1 MGRVGSAHGMALAL
15 TVALGAGLAVRP
27 AGAQDTSGFADQV
40 LTLVN
45 QERQS
50 AGLGPL
56 TRAPELDQASQQY
69 AQYMGTARFF
79 DHTGPD
85 GSTPPTRIS
94 AAGYKGYTWGE
105 NIAAGQQTP
114 EAVMQAWMNSPG
126 HRANILH
133 SAFKEIGIGVARVS
147 GSPMGIYWVQDFG
160 ARNGGGGGGGTQP
173 APAPTLPSISLI
185 NPNRA
190 KVGDTLAIQGSAFG
204 GSGKVMFAGG
214 KAGTVQSWSA
224 TKISVQVPDGAQSGL
239 LTVQNSAGTS
249 NGIQFQV
256 DAPETPPVTN
266 PTNPPGGNPV
276 TTPPVTNPTNPPGGS
291 PGTTPPPTNTNP
303 PQRLGTPRM
312 SGLSPRAGKSGVVA
326 TIKGKNFGAAAGTVL
341 FGNTGLASV
350 QSWSNTQI
358 KVVLTAPTPG
368 WRLIRVVRA
377 DGVASSN
384 MALFVTLQ

>member
-15 TVALGAGLAVRP
+15 TVALGTGLAVRP
-27 AGAQDTSGFADQV
+27 AGAQDVSGFADQV

-85 GSTPPTRIS
+85 GSTPPTRIA

-114 EAVMQAWMNSPG
+114 QAVMDAWMNSPG

-173 APAPTLPSISLI
+173 APTPTLPAISLI

-190 KVGDTLAIQGSAFG
+190 KVGDTVAIQGSTFG

-224 TKISVQVPDGAQSGL
+224 TQLSVKVPDGAQSGL
-239 LTVQNSAGTS
+239 VTVQNSAGTS

-276 TTPPVTNPTNPPGGS
+276 TTPP
-291 PGTTPPPTNTNP
+291 PTNTNP
-303 PQRLGTPRM
+303 PPTNPPQHLGTPKM

-326 TIKGKNFGAAAGTVL
+326 TIKGKNFGATAGRVL

-368 WRLIRVVRA
+368 WRLLRVMRA

-384 MALFVTLQ
+384 MALFATVQ